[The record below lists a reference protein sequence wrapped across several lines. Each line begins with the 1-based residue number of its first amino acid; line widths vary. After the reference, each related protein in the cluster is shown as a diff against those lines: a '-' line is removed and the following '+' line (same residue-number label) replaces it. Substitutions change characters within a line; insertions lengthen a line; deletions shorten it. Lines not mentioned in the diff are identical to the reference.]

1 MPERK
6 HCSRPLTDLTHFW
19 LDLGV
24 HVFHVSPV
32 FLSASS
38 SFWSLLALYR
48 SSSVYPGLVYI
59 QQPYFPNF
67 SNLEQCCLYT
77 FINHFHFDSV
87 FKVQNKTRQYFSCFA
102 WIILTMHAC
111 TNLFKILQD
120 SSNLCKTQHVLY
132 FLNAW
137 GSMICHSLRSY
148 HNISPPDPWKWKWA
162 L

>member
-1 MPERK
+1 MPMPERK

-59 QQPYFPNF
+59 QQSYFPNF

-77 FINHFHFDSV
+77 FINHFRFDSV
-87 FKVQNKTRQYFSCFA
+87 FSPQNKTKQYYCMNY
-102 WIILTMHAC
+102 IDHAC
-111 TNLFKILQD
+111 MHKFLQNSTGFFK
-120 SSNLCKTQHVLY
+120 
-132 FLNAW
+132 F
-137 GSMICHSLRSY
+137 M
-148 HNISPPDPWKWKWA
+148 
-162 L
+162 